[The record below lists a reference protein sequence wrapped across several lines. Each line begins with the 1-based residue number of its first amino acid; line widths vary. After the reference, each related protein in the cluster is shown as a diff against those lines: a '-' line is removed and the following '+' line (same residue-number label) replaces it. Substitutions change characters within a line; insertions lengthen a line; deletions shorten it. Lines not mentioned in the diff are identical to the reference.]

1 MSTKRY
7 LTFLPLLSAL
17 FLIVVATSASVT
29 AQTAL
34 TPKEQLGKSIFFDQH
49 LSLNQNQACAACHAP
64 GVGWTGPTQEINAGG
79 GVYEGSIAG
88 RFGDR
93 KPPSSGYAT
102 MSPVLA
108 YEMIDGEA
116 LFSGGNF
123 WDGRATG
130 EKLGSPAADQ
140 AQGPFLNPMEQALPD
155 SACVVYRVCNPVTA
169 ADYPAS
175 FASVWGAD
183 ACVIS
188 WPADTA
194 SVCSQEGTKVALSD
208 ADRTKSNSAYDSI
221 ALSIAVYE
229 GSSDVNRFSSKF
241 DAYVAKRVK
250 LSKEELAGYKLFD
263 GKAQCSAC
271 HVLTDKNKKADGS
284 LFTDFTYDN
293 IGVPRNP
300 ENPIYNRI
308 PDFVDKGLGGFLA
321 RRTDYAQFAAAN
333 MGKHKV
339 TTLRNVALRPSSDIV
354 KAYTHNGYF
363 KTLEGL
369 VHFYNTRDVL
379 ARCPG
384 YYTEAEALAANCWPA
399 PEVVENLNTAE
410 VGNLQLSASE
420 EASIVA
426 FLKTLSDGYVVEG
439 RSADLQSSTAYL
451 PLITR

>member
-1 MSTKRY
+1 MSTKKY
-7 LTFLPLLSAL
+7 LTILPLLSAL
-17 FLIVVATSASVT
+17 FLIVVATSSSVT

-49 LSLNQNQACAACHAP
+49 LSLNQNQACAACHSPSA
-64 GVGWTGPTQEINAGG
+64 GWTGADQAVNSGG

-93 KPPSSGYAT
+93 KPPSAGYAT
-102 MSPVLA
+102 LSPILSYV
-108 YEMIDGEA
+108 MTNGEA

-194 SVCSQEGTKVALSD
+194 SVCSQEGTNVALSA
-208 ADRTKSNSAYDSI
+208 ADRAKSNSAYDSI
-221 ALSIAVYE
+221 ALSIAAYE
-229 GSSDVNRFSSKF
+229 GSTEVNRFSSKF
-241 DAYVAKRVK
+241 DAYLAKQVK
-250 LSKEELAGYKLFD
+250 LSKEELAGYKLFA

-271 HVLTDKNKKADGS
+271 HVLTDKNKKAEGTI
-284 LFTDFTYDN
+284 FTDFTYDN
-293 IGVPRNP
+293 IGVPKNP

-321 RRTDYAQFAAAN
+321 RRTDYAQFADAN

-339 TTLRNVALRPSSDIV
+339 ATLRNVDLRPSSETV

-384 YYTEAEALAANCWPA
+384 DYSEAEALAANCWPA
-399 PEVVENLNTAE
+399 PELSTNLNTTE

-439 RSADLQSSTAYL
+439 RSAELQSSTAYL